1 MTDSTPQVATFA
13 FGKFGANVAVSKA
26 RLEVAM
32 TQSTGEP
39 ETCAEDIETEPLLE
53 SGEECLVR
61 DVKVRAVELSMRE
74 GVEEMAAA
82 VGGTSI

>member
-1 MTDSTPQVATFA
+1 MADASAMTDSTPQVATFA

-53 SGEECLVR
+53 SGEESKTAFTPR
-61 DVKVRAVELSMRE
+61 PTDRPA
-74 GVEEMAAA
+74 
-82 VGGTSI
+82 T